1 MSMNPT
7 TVAAVLSGLLSGFS
21 LIVAIGAQN
30 AFVLRQGISRDRV
43 GVVVAICALS
53 DLVLIVAGVLG
64 VGALVESRPVLL
76 RVVTAA
82 GAAYLVWFG
91 IRSILSARHPQALT
105 AGAPRRGSAALTA
118 VALTWL
124 NPHVYLDTV
133 LPLGNLS
140 TAHGPTGRWW
150 FGAGAGIASVVWFTA
165 LGYAAHLASRWLAR
179 PRVWQ
184 VVEVLIGLVM
194 FALAAML
201 LRSTFWRTD

>member
-1 MSMNPT
+1 MNT
-7 TVAAVLSGLLSGFS
+7 TILAAVLSGLVSGFS

-43 GVVVAICALS
+43 GVVVAICAVS
-53 DLVLIVAGVLG
+53 DLLLIVAGVLG
-64 VGALVESRPVLL
+64 VGALVESRPGLL
-76 RVVTAA
+76 RVITGA

-91 IRSILSARHPQALT
+91 VRSLLSARHPQAL
-105 AGAPRRGSAALTA
+105 GAAAPARGSAALTA

-133 LPLGNLS
+133 LLLGNLS

-150 FGAGAGIASVVWFTA
+150 FGAGAGVASVVWFTA
-165 LGYAAHLASRWLAR
+165 LGYAAHLTSRWLAR
-179 PRVWQ
+179 PRTWQ
-184 VVEVLIGLVM
+184 VIEVLIGVAM

-201 LRSTFWRTD
+201 LRATF

>member
-1 MSMNPT
+1 MNT
-7 TVAAVLSGLLSGFS
+7 TNLAAVLSGLVSGFS

-43 GVVVAICALS
+43 GVVVAICAVS
-53 DLVLIVAGVLG
+53 DLLLIVAGVLG
-64 VGALVESRPVLL
+64 VGALVESRPGLL
-76 RVVTAA
+76 RVITGA

-91 IRSILSARHPQALT
+91 VRSLLSARHPQAL
-105 AGAPRRGSAALTA
+105 GAAAPARGSAALTA

-133 LPLGNLS
+133 LLLGNLS

-150 FGAGAGIASVVWFTA
+150 FGAGAGVASVVWFTA
-165 LGYAAHLASRWLAR
+165 LGYAAHLTSRWLAR
-179 PRVWQ
+179 PRTWQ
-184 VVEVLIGLVM
+184 VIEVLIGVAM

-201 LRSTFWRTD
+201 LRATF

>member
-1 MSMNPT
+1 MNT
-7 TVAAVLSGLLSGFS
+7 TILAATLSGLLSGFS
-21 LIVAIGAQN
+21 LIIAIGAQN
-30 AFVLRQGISRDRV
+30 AFVLRQGIARDRV

-64 VGALVESRPVLL
+64 VGALVESRPGLL
-76 RVVTAA
+76 RVITGA

-91 IRSILSARHPQALT
+91 IRSLLSARHPQALSASA
-105 AGAPRRGSAALTA
+105 AGRGSAALTA

-133 LPLGNLS
+133 LLLGNLS

-150 FGAGAGIASVVWFTA
+150 FGAGAGVASVVWFTA

-184 VVEVLIGLVM
+184 VIEVLIGVVM

-201 LRSTFWRTD
+201 LRATF